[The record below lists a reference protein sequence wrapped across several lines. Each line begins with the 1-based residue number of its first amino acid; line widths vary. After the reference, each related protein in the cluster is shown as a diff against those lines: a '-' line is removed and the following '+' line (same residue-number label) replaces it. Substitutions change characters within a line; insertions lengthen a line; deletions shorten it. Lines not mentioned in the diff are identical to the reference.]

1 VLIFVKMF
9 SLYKEIDYE
18 KNILTDVI
26 TIDNEIQHG
35 KPVLKGTRLPIAV
48 IIGSLA
54 GGMTYDEVIQ
64 EYAVTRE
71 QILASLAYFSEL
83 LRLNYFKISF

>member
-1 VLIFVKMF
+1 MKK
-9 SLYKEIDYE
+9 S
-18 KNILTDVI
+18 ILHDAI

-35 KPVLKGTRLPIAV
+35 KPVLKGTRIPVAV

-64 EYAVTRE
+64 EYAITQE
-71 QILASLAYFSEL
+71 QILASLTYFSEL
-83 LRLNYFKISF
+83 LNNETVYLMEKAS

>member
-1 VLIFVKMF
+1 MKKSIVH
-9 SLYKEIDYE
+9 DA
-18 KNILTDVI
+18 I

-35 KPVLKGTRLPIAV
+35 KPVLKGTRIPVAV

-64 EYAVTRE
+64 EYAVTQK
-71 QILASLAYFSEL
+71 QILASLTYF
-83 LRLNYFKISF
+83 F

>member
-1 VLIFVKMF
+1 MKK
-9 SLYKEIDYE
+9 S
-18 KNILTDVI
+18 ILNDVI

-83 LRLNYFKISF
+83 LNYETVYSMEKVG

>member
-1 VLIFVKMF
+1 METHTLH
-9 SLYKEIDYE
+9 
-18 KNILTDVI
+18 NAI

-64 EYAVTRE
+64 EYTITRE
-71 QILASLAYFSEL
+71 QILASLAIAL
-83 LRLNYFKISF
+83 GT

>member
-1 VLIFVKMF
+1 MKK
-9 SLYKEIDYE
+9 S
-18 KNILTDVI
+18 ILADVI

-35 KPVLKGTRLPIAV
+35 KPILKGTRLPIAV

-83 LRLNYFKISF
+83 LNYETVYSMEKVS

>member
-1 VLIFVKMF
+1 MKKSIVH
-9 SLYKEIDYE
+9 DA
-18 KNILTDVI
+18 I

-35 KPVLKGTRLPIAV
+35 KPVLKGTRIPVAV

-64 EYAVTRE
+64 EYAITQE
-71 QILASLAYFSEL
+71 QILASLTYFS
-83 LRLNYFKISF
+83 

>member
-1 VLIFVKMF
+1 MKKSI
-9 SLYKEIDYE
+9 IHDA
-18 KNILTDVI
+18 I

-35 KPVLKGTRLPIAV
+35 KPVLKGTRIPVAV

-64 EYAVTRE
+64 EYAVTQE
-71 QILASLAYFSEL
+71 QILASLTYFSEL
-83 LRLNYFKISF
+83 LNNETVYLMEKAS

>member
-1 VLIFVKMF
+1 M
-9 SLYKEIDYE
+9 
-18 KNILTDVI
+18 KNSIPNDII

-35 KPVLKGTRLPIAV
+35 KPVLKGTRLPIAI

-71 QILASLAYFSEL
+71 QILAALAYFSEL
-83 LRLNYFKISF
+83 LNYETVYSMEKVS

>member
-1 VLIFVKMF
+1 MKKSIVH
-9 SLYKEIDYE
+9 DA
-18 KNILTDVI
+18 I

-35 KPVLKGTRLPIAV
+35 KPVLKGTRIPVAV

-64 EYAVTRE
+64 EYAITQE
-71 QILASLAYFSEL
+71 QILASLTYFSEL
-83 LRLNYFKISF
+83 LNNETVYLMEKAS

>member
-1 VLIFVKMF
+1 MKK
-9 SLYKEIDYE
+9 S
-18 KNILTDVI
+18 ILTDVI

-35 KPVLKGTRLPIAV
+35 KPVLKGTRLPIAI

-54 GGMTYDEVIQ
+54 GAMTYDEVIQ

-83 LRLNYFKISF
+83 LNYETVYSR

>member
-1 VLIFVKMF
+1 MKTNTLH
-9 SLYKEIDYE
+9 SG
-18 KNILTDVI
+18 I

-54 GGMTYDEVIQ
+54 GWMTYDEVIH
-64 EYAVTRE
+64 EYAVTHE
-71 QILASLAYFSEL
+71 QILASLTYFSEL
-83 LRLNYFKISF
+83 LNSETVHLMEKVS

>member
-1 VLIFVKMF
+1 MKKSIVH
-9 SLYKEIDYE
+9 DA
-18 KNILTDVI
+18 I

-35 KPVLKGTRLPIAV
+35 KPLLKGTRIPVAV

-64 EYAVTRE
+64 EYAVTQE
-71 QILASLAYFSEL
+71 QILASLTYFSEL
-83 LRLNYFKISF
+83 LNNETVYLMEKAS